1 MTAGV
6 QGNIFRHNLVVGN
19 PPVQVSV
26 DHASTSGVDI
36 KNTAT
41 AGANTFGGNICLTGV
56 NAPCPALAPPNNT
69 LLIDELQSLGCGSYP
84 PTPSCQL
91 TVSQWNFYLTND
103 IDPSAS
109 LLVIGDGTQLMTVQQ
124 YVQGRLDA
132 GI

>member
-1 MTAGV
+1 M
-6 QGNIFRHNLVVGN
+6 
-19 PPVQVSV
+19 QVSV
-26 DHASTSGVDI
+26 DHTSNSGVDI

-41 AGANTFGGNICLTGV
+41 AGANTFGANICLTGV

-69 LLIDELQSLGCGSYP
+69 LLVDELQSLGCKTYP

-91 TVSQWNFYLTND
+91 TVSQWNFYLTNY
-103 IDPSAS
+103 IDPNAAV
-109 LLVIGDGTQLMTVQQ
+109 LVIGDGTQMMTVQE